1 MSAQPRQSDEEK
13 FEKYAKPDVLVTTQ
27 WVEDNLNEIQSDS
40 GELRLVEVDVDTFAY
55 DQQHIPGAIGWDWES
70 DLCDTVQRDVIP
82 KDELEAL
89 LEKSS
94 ISNDTTILLYGDNQN
109 WFAAWA
115 FWQLKYYGHDD
126 VRLVD
131 GGRQKWINED
141 RELTDEVPS
150 YPRGDYDAEEPD
162 ESIRTY
168 YADVDEIRKHVENN
182 EAGLVDVR
190 SEAEF
195 TGEKLAPEGL
205 NETCQRGGHIPGA
218 SNISWSE
225 AVNDDGTFKSADE
238 LREIYQSHGITPD
251 KEIVTYCR
259 IGERSSHSWF
269 VLDQLLGYE
278 DVKNYDGSWTEWG
291 NIVGAAIETGK

>member
-1 MSAQPRQSDEEK
+1 MTTATQQDTEK
-13 FEKYAKPDVLVTTQ
+13 FEEYAQPGALVTTQ
-27 WVEDNLNEIQSDS
+27 WVEDNLDDIRGDNDD
-40 GELRLVEVDVDTFAY
+40 LRIAEVDVDTVAY
-55 DQQHIPGAIGWDWES
+55 DQSHIPGAIGWDWES
-70 DLCDTVQRDVIP
+70 DLCDTVQRDLIP
-82 KDELEAL
+82 KEELEEL
-89 LEKSS
+89 LGEAG
-94 ISNDTTILLYGDNQN
+94 ITNDTTIILYGDNDN

-126 VRLVD
+126 VRLMD
-131 GGRQKWINED
+131 GGRKKWLDEN
-141 RELTDEVPS
+141 RETTTEQPNFTS
-150 YPRGDYDAEEPD
+150 RDYTAEEPD

-168 YADVDEIRKHVENN
+168 FADVNEIRKKAAEGK
-182 EAGLVDVR
+182 AGLVDVR

-218 SNISWSE
+218 SNIGWGE
-225 AVNDDGTFKSADE
+225 AVNEDGTFKSADE
-238 LREIYQSHGITPD
+238 LRDIYGSEGITDD

-269 VLDQLLGYE
+269 VLTQLLGYD

-291 NIVGAAIETGK
+291 NVVGADIETGK